1 MVTAPK
7 IHANQVAYLKAL
19 IEQYIDSRFSL
30 FPTIPLKP
38 KHHFLLHYPELI
50 LHFGPLIRLW
60 TLRFESKHTFFKQ
73 CARKLHNFKNLNS
86 TLAER
91 HQLLQAYLQAGNMDS
106 VEDVIRKVLP
116 MLQENDFNN
125 LMTHLTGIGVQMGC
139 DLQFVT
145 LEDIKDIVP
154 LIAARRLVHHF
165 SNRDVLIHHTGHED
179 YTSGQLSNCPKGSSS
194 SGQAT
199 QVPVQVSDW
208 VSSYE
213 VPWEKMP
220 PNLRQCVAQGKRP
233 RKQELLV
240 MVRTIVD
247 SIQKVCLNP
256 SRSQCSEIARRIME
270 KYPKSFA
277 DVTMEGDLI
286 GCGYGSLLNQIKT
299 RVEHVNRDNTL
310 VRVRKPKRINEN
322 ESTPSSESTAS
333 KCAKTDSYGCI
344 NWHPVDL
351 PEDETPESVEE
362 KRKEMV
368 KLFSQEGPRAAER
381 GQVEE
386 WMKTT
391 YASQRYAI
399 NNNPPPSID
408 ELKDQWPFLFMKRFL
423 CAHFNTLTGIDVNTR
438 FTESLNTKGK
448 KVLHFFESQLSRW
461 KKDVR
466 TVLKDINQASKE
478 DVDYGVASIITT
490 MAYFKEKE
498 DALFL
503 LADVTFKIYFY
514 GTMMVSVTGDSVF
527 IAKKWML
534 TMEGRVIME
543 QPELTDF
550 QSALAILFG
559 CYYVFNVQYQEEAMN
574 TLEFIQRLHCNHSL
588 SCHLCGSILKSV
600 RRTRVAVQLWK
611 CRVTCLR
618 HR

>member
-1 MVTAPK
+1 
-7 IHANQVAYLKAL
+7 
-19 IEQYIDSRFSL
+19 
-30 FPTIPLKP
+30 
-38 KHHFLLHYPELI
+38 
-50 LHFGPLIRLW
+50 
-60 TLRFESKHTFFKQ
+60 
-73 CARKLHNFKNLNS
+73 
-86 TLAER
+86 
-91 HQLLQAYLQAGNMDS
+91 
-106 VEDVIRKVLP
+106 
-116 MLQENDFNN
+116 
-125 LMTHLTGIGVQMGC
+125 
-139 DLQFVT
+139 
-145 LEDIKDIVP
+145 
-154 LIAARRLVHHF
+154 
-165 SNRDVLIHHTGHED
+165 
-179 YTSGQLSNCPKGSSS
+179 
-194 SGQAT
+194 
-199 QVPVQVSDW
+199 
-208 VSSYE
+208 
-213 VPWEKMP
+213 
-220 PNLRQCVAQGKRP
+220 
-233 RKQELLV
+233 
-240 MVRTIVD
+240 
-247 SIQKVCLNP
+247 
-256 SRSQCSEIARRIME
+256 
-270 KYPKSFA
+270 
-277 DVTMEGDLI
+277 MEGELI

-310 VRVRKPKRINEN
+310 VRVRKAKRFNDK
-322 ESTPSSESTAS
+322 ESTPSIESTAS

-386 WMKTT
+386 WMKIT

-438 FTESLNTKGK
+438 LTESLSLKGK

-466 TVLKDINQASKE
+466 TVLKDIDQAGKE

-498 DALFL
+498 DAFFL
-503 LADVTFKIYFY
+503 LADVTATPADVEGSLSLPSTPRLIAL
-514 GTMMVSVTGDSVF
+514 GESVF

-534 TMEGRVIME
+534 TMEGRVIIE
-543 QPELTDF
+543 PQELTDF

-574 TLEFIQRLHCNHSL
+574 TLEFIQRFILRINPDGTKCQSK
-588 SCHLCGSILKSV
+588 SQISRTSGKRVQRKITSINPL
-600 RRTRVAVQLWK
+600 VASFIRELVDFDWQNY
-611 CRVTCLR
+611 
-618 HR
+618 